1 MTQPALEFGHIDK
14 SFFGAKVLKDISF
27 AVPSGAIVGL
37 VGENGAGKS
46 TLVNI
51 LSGIFPADAGWM
63 KLNGIPFTPQRPV
76 DSAQAGIALAH
87 QELNLFPNL
96 SAAENLFIADF
107 PKQGPESL
115 SWIDRENLRS
125 AASELLKQV
134 NLDVEPG
141 TLVEELS
148 PGQKQLLE
156 IAKALKGDPLVVAF
170 DEPTTSLTQ
179 PEAEQLFTIIRRL
192 KERGIGVIYISHNL
206 GDVMRLCDQVVV
218 LRDGEIQGAGDRESL
233 TIPDLIQLM
242 VGRELET
249 FFPRRTSAPQD
260 EPVMQVHSLSQP
272 GIVRD
277 VNFTLRRGEILGV
290 SGLMGSGRTELARI
304 LFGLDTYQ
312 DGQILVEGEVISA
325 PAPRKC
331 VDLGM
336 AFLTEDRKMEGL
348 LPSASIE
355 ENVALV
361 GLQGFGSRLLGVL
374 KKAILR
380 ARVEEVTRELSVD
393 CRSLDRQPV
402 QTLSGG
408 NQQKVVLGKWLLGG
422 SRILLLDEPTRGVD
436 VGARYE
442 IYEKLVELADEGVSM
457 IVISSDLEELVGLCD
472 RILVMSVGEIRSSVD
487 RKDFDRK
494 EMLQSAFGK
503 ERLT

>member
-1 MTQPALEFGHIDK
+1 
-14 SFFGAKVLKDISF
+14 
-27 AVPSGAIVGL
+27 
-37 VGENGAGKS
+37 
-46 TLVNI
+46 
-51 LSGIFPADAGWM
+51 
-63 KLNGIPFTPQRPV
+63 
-76 DSAQAGIALAH
+76 
-87 QELNLFPNL
+87 
-96 SAAENLFIADF
+96 
-107 PKQGPESL
+107 
-115 SWIDRENLRS
+115 
-125 AASELLKQV
+125 
-134 NLDVEPG
+134 
-141 TLVEELS
+141 
-148 PGQKQLLE
+148 
-156 IAKALKGDPLVVAF
+156 
-170 DEPTTSLTQ
+170 
-179 PEAEQLFTIIRRL
+179 
-192 KERGIGVIYISHNL
+192 
-206 GDVMRLCDQVVV
+206 VMRLCDQVVV

-260 EPVMQVHSLSQP
+260 EPVMQVHKLSQP

-304 LFGLDTYQ
+304 LFGLDTYE

-336 AFLTEDRKMEGL
+336 AFLTEDRKLEGL

-355 ENVALV
+355 ENVSLV
-361 GLQGFGSRLLGVL
+361 GLEGFGTRLLGVL

>member
-1 MTQPALEFGHIDK
+1 MTQPVLEFGHIDK
-14 SFFGAKVLKDISF
+14 SFFGAKVLKNISF
-27 AVPSGAIVGL
+27 VVPSGTIVGL

-46 TLVNI
+46 TLMNI
-51 LSGIFPADAGWM
+51 LSGILPADAGWM
-63 KLNGIPFTPQRPV
+63 KLNGISFAPHRPSE
-76 DSAQAGIALAH
+76 SALAGIAHVH

-107 PKQGPESL
+107 PKQRPESL
-115 SWIDRENLRS
+115 SLIDRGSLQSR
-125 AASELLKQV
+125 ATELLKQV
-134 NLDVEPG
+134 NLDVDPG
-141 TLVEELS
+141 TLVEKLS

-179 PEAEQLFTIIRRL
+179 PEADQLFIIIRQL
-192 KERGIGVIYISHNL
+192 KEQGIGVIYISHNL

-218 LRDGEIQGAGDRESL
+218 LRDGEIQGAGDSENF

-249 FFPRRTSAPQD
+249 LFPERRNAPQD
-260 EPVMQVHSLSQP
+260 EAVIQMHSLSQP
-272 GIVRD
+272 GVVHD
-277 VNFTLRRGEILGV
+277 VTFTLRRGEILGI

-304 LFGLDTYQ
+304 LFGLDSYNQ
-312 DGQILVEGEVISA
+312 GQILVEGEVVSA
-325 PAPRKC
+325 LAPRKC

-336 AFLTEDRKMEGL
+336 AFLTEDRKLEGL
-348 LPSASIE
+348 LPSAGIV
-355 ENVALV
+355 ENMTLV
-361 GLQGFGSRLLGVL
+361 GLERFGSRFLGVL
-374 KKAILR
+374 KR
-380 ARVEEVTRELSVD
+380 ATLKDKVEEVVRELSVD
-393 CRSLDRQPV
+393 YRNIELQSV

-472 RILVMSVGEIRSSVD
+472 RILVMSRGEIRASVD
-487 RKDFDRK
+487 RQDFDRK
-494 EMLQSAFGK
+494 EMLQAAFGE